1 MILAKMKWLLLVCAS
16 SLALFAQ
23 KLEVSSK
30 TASPGDRTSV
40 VISVVLPKGSDV
52 VGLQWETT
60 FPAQQ
65 MSIDGSGPEAGDGA
79 KAAGKS
85 LTCARKPAKDL
96 QSYMCIL
103 IGGQKPIEG
112 GPIAVFNFRISP
124 KAQSEDVRLRIGHVE
139 AVTKDLQKLSLPEAE
154 GRVTVKQ

>member
-1 MILAKMKWLLLVCAS
+1 MKWLLLTCAS

-30 TASPGDRTSV
+30 AAAPGDRTSV

-52 VGLQWETT
+52 VGIQWETT
-60 FPAQQ
+60 FSPQQ
-65 MSIDGSGPEAGDGA
+65 MSIEGSGPEASDAA

-85 LTCARKPAKDL
+85 LTCAKKVVKDL
-96 QSYMCIL
+96 DAYRCIL
-103 IGGQKPIEG
+103 IGGQKLIEG

-124 KAQSEDVRLRIGHVE
+124 KPQSRNIRVRVGHAE
-139 AVTKDLQKLSLPEAE
+139 AVTKDLRKLSLTEAE
-154 GRVTVKQ
+154 GTISVK